1 MEEAGEKRQT
11 HVRPKVRSKRTDV
24 VAAAPNETT
33 DSGDMDKLLEH
44 TRQRIQSQL
53 EISSSRKQVKQQTAS
68 RQTKRP
74 QVSSSAPLSSQVQ
87 TSPSINKPKKGILKT
102 SKYSHQQ
109 TEAPHKDTDENVKD
123 SSSPSAKNKPR
134 AAVKHLVVER
144 EPTAPSHD
152 EPLAAGDA
160 LAVEG
165 HIPKQETDKPV
176 VFSSIS
182 NLMSQAGT
190 LPSQQDSNAQVI
202 EADLSFACMTC
213 QEYDE
218 TVKCA
223 AESMDI
229 SLDGDTAGGPDEGN
243 EHDVFLGTDNVFF
256 EDEDY
261 ISEDD
266 NDSSLEGND
275 CYTPPE
281 ARAFMKLW
289 EAITDWVT
297 SDTISLLKQWR
308 TNDVDFSESACVPQ
322 VDQSDLGSARR
333 KGLNSMITMYLSS
346 TLDVLGLQQDDKR
359 RVEMRLDNFLRTLSF
374 SKPMAKLSS
383 KLWKAMTC
391 VLVDMVLL
399 DSTQSTNVRLPAPA
413 KEVGM
418 VADEYKYLT
427 RSAVT
432 NLES

>member
-1 MEEAGEKRQT
+1 M
-11 HVRPKVRSKRTDV
+11 

-33 DSGDMDKLLEH
+33 DSCDMDKLLEH

-53 EISSSRKQVKQQTAS
+53 EISSSRKQVKQQTVS

-74 QVSSSAPLSSQVQ
+74 QVSCSAPPSSQVQ
-87 TSPSINKPKKGILKT
+87 TSSVNKPKKGILKT

-109 TEAPHKDTDENVKD
+109 TEAPNKDKDDNVKD

-134 AAVKHLVVER
+134 AAVRDLVVER
-144 EPTAPSHD
+144 EPIAPSHD
-152 EPLAAGDA
+152 EPLAAAGDA

-176 VFSSIS
+176 AFSSIS
-182 NLMSQAGT
+182 SLMSQAGT
-190 LPSQQDSNAQVI
+190 IPSKQDSNAQVI

-229 SLDGDTAGGPDEGN
+229 NLDGDTAGGPDEGN

-256 EDEDY
+256 DDDEDDGDY
-261 ISEDD
+261 TSEDD
-266 NDSSLEGND
+266 NGSSLEGD
-275 CYTPPE
+275 GCYAPPE
-281 ARAFMKLW
+281 PRAFMKLW

-308 TNDVDFSESACVPQ
+308 TNDVDFSESACVLQ

-333 KGLNSMITMYLSS
+333 KGLNSMITMYLPS

-359 RVEMRLDNFLRTLSF
+359 RVEMRLDNFLRTLLF

-399 DSTQSTNVRLPAPA
+399 DSTQSTNVRLPAPG